1 MTINEKAFIVALIQE
16 YTKIHANI
24 EKYEDQL
31 DRLESKLR
39 VKDSEKLYELEYSIK
54 LEVEKLATFRNVE
67 LEFWDAI
74 EKKYG
79 PGEFDPATLEYKV
92 KKNV

>member
-1 MTINEKAFIVALIQE
+1 MTTNEKAFIVALIQE

-31 DRLESKLR
+31 NRLDGRLKI
-39 VKDSEKLYELEYSIK
+39 KDSEKLYELEYSIK

-67 LEFWDAI
+67 LEFWDVI

-79 PGEFDPATLEYKV
+79 PGEFDPAILEYKI